1 MCSWCWAGIA
11 PRGAIEQRRCHSCP
25 PKGLLPRT
33 VCQKEPLPWVRAGG
47 CATGVAALADPAFPG
62 RHMVLGRHCQPGRAA
77 RADFASPAT
86 RMFLN
91 VPSSGGLRTRHSFL
105 KVKNLSIEG
114 QRCVPAWERAL
125 SSQAVSHHAQ
135 PTAGFVSRPRMI
147 WSLRYPCVRPRA
159 ALPPSVL
166 PKSTANPRGVV
177 IRLVETHRVGR
188 MHVVSPVRDLAGMM
202 PGIGG

>member
-1 MCSWCWAGIA
+1 MGEFLEHKPNCCESVKKLVSTCRVCDLGL
-11 PRGAIEQRRCHSCP
+11 ERRD
-25 PKGLLPRT
+25 
-33 VCQKEPLPWVRAGG
+33 GG
-47 CATGVAALADPAFPG
+47 
-62 RHMVLGRHCQPGRAA
+62 
-77 RADFASPAT
+77 ASPMT

-147 WSLRYPCVRPRA
+147 WSIRYPCVRPRA

-177 IRLVETHRVGR
+177 IRLVETHREMLNFTKGVQKHR
-188 MHVVSPVRDLAGMM
+188 TRT
-202 PGIGG
+202 